1 MITIFDIH
9 KRIVEILES
18 TYGPKGMSVVTS
30 DKLEDIDKKR
40 PCFKVDIEPMFS
52 EPVMA
57 GYDTNE
63 AMAMITYFP
72 SLNFNKHNLRK
83 YNLREKLENMFDE
96 LNQLFAVNFLIKPK
110 SDHTTTSLLVANKNY
125 SEDTEGMHMTFM
137 FDVSFF
143 NSTEGSGGR
152 LIGVNTDPEITST
165 DDLDLMQIVKL
176 IDEANNKTTIEK
188 E

>member
-1 MITIFDIH
+1 
-9 KRIVEILES
+9 
-18 TYGPKGMSVVTS
+18 MSVVTS
-30 DKLEDIDKKR
+30 DLLEDIDEQR

-63 AMAMITYFP
+63 AMVMVSYFP
-72 SLNFNKHNLRK
+72 SLNFNK
-83 YNLREKLENMFDE
+83 YSLREKLENMFDE
-96 LNQLFAVNFLIKPK
+96 LSRLFAVNFLIKPK
-110 SDHTTTSLLVANKNY
+110 SDRTTTSLLVANKNY
-125 SEDTEGMHMTFM
+125 SEDTEGMHMTFS

-143 NSTEGSGGR
+143 NSTEGLGDR
-152 LIGVNTDPEITST
+152 PTGVNTDPEITST

-176 IDEANNKTTIEK
+176 IDEANTTTIE